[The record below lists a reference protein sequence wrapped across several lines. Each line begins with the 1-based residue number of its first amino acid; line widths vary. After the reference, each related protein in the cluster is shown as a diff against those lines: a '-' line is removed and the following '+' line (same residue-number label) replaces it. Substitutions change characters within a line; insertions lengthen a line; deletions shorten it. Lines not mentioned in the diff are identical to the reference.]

1 MEKCCRNCHYF
12 EYGRCLKMEKI
23 FNVVFEGKTTVDLSN
38 DECEDVEKEVCFSEN
53 DVDTIDYRINNPE
66 SFYCKEW
73 E

>member
-1 MEKCCRNCHYF
+1 MEKSCRNCHYF
-12 EYGRCLKMEKI
+12 EYGRCLKMEEI
-23 FNVVFEGKTTVDLSN
+23 FSVVFEGKVTVDLLN

-53 DVDTIDYRINNPE
+53 DVDAIDYRINNPE